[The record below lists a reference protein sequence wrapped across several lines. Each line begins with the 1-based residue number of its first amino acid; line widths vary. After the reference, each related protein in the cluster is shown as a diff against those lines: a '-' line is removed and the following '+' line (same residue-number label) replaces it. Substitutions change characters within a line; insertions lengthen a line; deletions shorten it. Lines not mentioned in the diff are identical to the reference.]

1 MERNYAARLSIAWVF
16 GNEKFFKMA
25 ANTLV
30 LLCKYNKDGQLIDP
44 FGTRIDDLL
53 PPGLLESILDVWR
66 EAMEDIIKI
75 PSAELSRYEAA
86 VSSHGPRYHFC
97 QVQVSSQVRVACDTV
112 IHGSLMRSLMSKGL
126 YQKSVNELVSM
137 PDIDLEIFADMV
149 ADLEILHITPAGEAH
164 VSCYTHSACT
174 TVNFVD
180 AYKVVD
186 NLRSP
191 VLGSHIEHMRSQREK
206 LGRTKSAKTWKK
218 RKRSVACC
226 R

>member
-1 MERNYAARLSIAWVF
+1 
-16 GNEKFFKMA
+16 
-25 ANTLV
+25 
-30 LLCKYNKDGQLIDP
+30 
-44 FGTRIDDLL
+44 
-53 PPGLLESILDVWR
+53 
-66 EAMEDIIKI
+66 MEDIIKI